1 MKRIAFFLIVPM
13 LVFLVSCTTDPDD
26 DDDSWDAAKVCPE
39 TGTNSYG
46 MPNRGT
52 FTDERDGQVYKYTTI
67 GNQVWMA
74 ENLRYDSEV
83 SGCMDHFG
91 DSCKTFGLY
100 YSLYKNIQPYQ
111 YVVNDSIFEFICP
124 NGWHIP
130 SLDEWKTMI
139 KKMGDKAALRL
150 RGANYWGDD
159 RGTGTDECS
168 FNALPA
174 GKFNYSGSISSL
186 YNEAFFSTS
195 TEDVKG
201 NLNVVIMDVGIS
213 YGFFTSRFSTRC
225 IKD

>member
-1 MKRIAFFLIVPM
+1 MKRLACFLIVPM
-13 LVFLVSCTTDPDD
+13 LAFVVSCTTDPDD

-39 TGTNSYG
+39 TGANAYG

-67 GNQVWMA
+67 GDQVWMA
-74 ENLRYDSEV
+74 ENLRYDSEF

-100 YSLYKNIQPYQ
+100 YSLYKKIQPSQ
-111 YVVNDSIFEFICP
+111 YVVNDSVFEFICP

-150 RGANYWGDD
+150 KGANYWGDD
-159 RGTGTDECS
+159 RGAGTDECS

-174 GKFNYSGSISSL
+174 GAYNYTGSMSSL
-186 YNEAFFSTS
+186 LTEAFFSTT
-195 TEDVKG
+195 TEKEDEK
-201 NLNVVIMDVGIS
+201 LNVIVLDVDIR
-213 YGFFTSRFSTRC
+213 YGYFFSRTSTRC
-225 IKD
+225 LKD